1 MDFSLLLHH
10 SVCGGL
16 AAAGFGV
23 LFNVES
29 RGLSWCAASGA
40 LMLAARTAAL
50 ERGWS
55 MEAATF
61 VAALAGGIAL
71 LLLPSISCVSRDAL
85 HLVGCIPM
93 VPGAFATKAILGF
106 FAMTTLHPTAA
117 GETFLTALDNTLRAT
132 FTLGALGTGLAIPT
146 LLLRLRGVE

>member
-1 MDFSLLLHH
+1 
-10 SVCGGL
+10 
-16 AAAGFGV
+16 
-23 LFNVES
+23 
-29 RGLSWCAASGA
+29 
-40 LMLAARTAAL
+40 MLAARTAAL